1 MVSDFIINSNPLL
14 AVLGTGMVVGVVVN
28 KPSTPTQIAPAAPT
42 GVAPQQPGM
51 VVPVPTTL
59 APQQQPLLNPQQ
71 MAAPQQQSAAAVAVS
86 SLVAPPGQDL
96 PGGEQLQQQP
106 QVVPPFLANTKEKT
120 PMCLINEL
128 ARYNKVRAS
137 LLKKIISVFSDL
149 PVNIKHSWNTF
160 FLFNIYPKNI
170 LIDLPY
176 FFQIVKGNNFF

>member
-1 MVSDFIINSNPLL
+1 
-14 AVLGTGMVVGVVVN
+14 MVVGVVVN

-128 ARYNKVRAS
+128 ARYNKVRTS
-137 LLKKIISVFSDL
+137 LYSKKSPLV
-149 PVNIKHSWNTF
+149 F
-160 FLFNIYPKNI
+160 FLPTSPI
-170 LIDLPY
+170 
-176 FFQIVKGNNFF
+176 FFGLVQETNNFGGLKLTLFYLPGNRICPPPPPPHPTNRIN